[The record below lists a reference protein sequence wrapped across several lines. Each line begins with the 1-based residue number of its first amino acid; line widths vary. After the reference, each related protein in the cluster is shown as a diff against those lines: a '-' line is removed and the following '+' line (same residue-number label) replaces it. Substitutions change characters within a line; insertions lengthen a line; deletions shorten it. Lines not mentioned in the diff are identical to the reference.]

1 MIQALHALIY
11 SDDPAATRAFFK
23 DVLRLPFVSEA
34 ETSEPSDWL
43 IFRSG
48 PSEFGV
54 HPATGPA
61 GEQWA
66 PPGQHQVSLVCDDI
80 AATVAEL
87 AARGAQLDGEPRDMR
102 FGIGVGLHVPGAVD
116 VLLYEPRHVLAYDLP
131 AGGD

>member
-1 MIQALHALIY
+1 MIQAMHALFY

-23 DVLRLPFVSEA
+23 DVLRLPFVSETG
-34 ETSEPSDWL
+34 TSEPQDWL

-66 PPGQHQVSLVCDDI
+66 PPGQQQVSFVCDDI
-80 AATVAEL
+80 AATVEEL
-87 AARGAQLDGEPRDMR
+87 AGRGAEFAGAPEDMR
-102 FGIGVGLHVPGAVD
+102 FGIGVAMRVPGAVD
-116 VLLYEPRHVLAYDLP
+116 VLLYEPRHKVAYDLP
-131 AGGD
+131 TA